1 MSQWRRI
8 DCCVSCAR
16 ASKDIYKW
24 KGLDVAIKSEFEE
37 FRDDYLSGS
46 NTLDIYTE
54 GEATYISVRLYQA
67 LFESNDVIQ
76 REEFLA
82 EIKTDFESNDVIQR
96 EEFLAEIKTDI
107 QALELLC
114 DDKLRADILAAALLK
129 LPSFLKMPSN
139 KLSNIK
145 GNAKKAASIRHEKN
159 RETKQ
164 KAKGIWL
171 EWQED
176 KEMFKNK
183 SEFARYVLSTFKD
196 EQGNPILRDDKN
208 IKDVWIKEWEAEK
221 QHLSA

>member
-67 LFESNDVIQ
+67 L
-76 REEFLA
+76 
-82 EIKTDFESNDVIQR
+82 FESNDVIQR